1 LSHKSSFLFFSILF
15 LCVFGISYYLQF
27 WEAIADKTFQFDD
40 TKSYLEAAENLYLRH
55 EAHLMRPYGYPLL
68 LGLPYLIGQ
77 QPTVY
82 WGVFLNI
89 VLWVSTVFLLYN
101 IIKSI
106 TNTLWARVCT
116 AFFALNIGNFS
127 LVFQLLSETLFVF
140 CLVLFAFFILKFV
153 VEQKNSWLVYAAF
166 ILSYSALVRPI
177 AFNLWFVFIAIS
189 AFFILKNTKNTLK
202 SRFLTTFGIL
212 SAVLLLVIQMA
223 MMQQKFEVFTITF
236 IDKLTF
242 YHYLGAAA
250 EGLKGEGTE
259 KQREMRGQMQ
269 DSLRDSKQYQALC
282 ELGTYDMKAQ
292 IFNNLP
298 NLFAAW
304 QEGYRDNINGACSI
318 MQHQAEVAKTTTEKC
333 KFELCFDISKV
344 LNQVYT
350 HFLLFLLPVTF
361 FIFYKKIKNPV
372 AALFVILNA
381 ITLYCIILCGV
392 SFWQGDRF
400 LVTLVPF
407 ALICI
412 ACLRNLYVEHK
423 K

>member
-1 LSHKSSFLFFSILF
+1 
-15 LCVFGISYYLQF
+15 LQL
-27 WEAIADKTFQFDD
+27 WEAVADKTFQFED

-68 LGLPYLIGQ
+68 LGLPYLFGQ
-77 QPTVY
+77 QLTIY
-82 WGVFLNI
+82 WGVFLNVI
-89 VLWVSTVFLLYN
+89 LWISTVFLLYN
-101 IIKSI
+101 IIKKI

-116 AFFALNIGNFS
+116 ALFALNIGSFS

-140 CLVLFAFFILKFV
+140 CLVLFAFFILKFL
-153 VEQKNSWLVYAAF
+153 VEQKNSWLICAAF
-166 ILSYSALVRPI
+166 VLAYTALVRPI

-189 AFFILKNTKNTLK
+189 VFFIFKNTKNTLK
-202 SRFLTTFGIL
+202 TRFLTTFGIL
-212 SAVLLLVIQMA
+212 SAGLLLVIQMA

-242 YHYLGAAA
+242 YHYLGATA
-250 EGLKGEGTE
+250 EGLKGEGMEQVRKVRGETHTALRE
-259 KQREMRGQMQ
+259 KKE
-269 DSLRDSKQYQALC
+269 YQALY
-282 ELGTYDMKAQ
+282 ELGTNDMKAQ
-292 IFNNLP
+292 VFNNLP

-318 MQHQAEVAKTTTEKC
+318 MQHQAEVAKTSTEKE
-333 KFELCFDISKV
+333 KFEVCFKISQAF
-344 LNQVYT
+344 NQAYT

-361 FIFYKKIKNPV
+361 FIFYKKTKNPI
-372 AALFVILNA
+372 AALFIILNA

-400 LVTLVPF
+400 LVTLVAF
-407 ALICI
+407 ALICA
-412 ACLRNLYVEHK
+412 ACLRNLYLAHK